1 MLFLGMEAW
10 SQSTA
15 PLTPEEKEMVMY
27 WDILENW
34 DLLMEEFDDPEFLE
48 DWDFEGEDDE
58 NQG

>member
-1 MLFLGMEAW
+1 MEAW